1 MRATYSFPPGFRWGT
16 ATASHQ
22 VEGGNTNND
31 WWAWEQQ
38 PSRIALGQSSGL
50 ACDWWGG
57 RWKEDF
63 DRAASG
69 GQNTHR
75 LSLEWSRIEP
85 TPATW
90 DESALGFYRELL
102 RGARERGL
110 VPMVTLNHFTLPIW
124 LAERGGWTND
134 EIVGHFERFV
144 RKAVAGLQD
153 LADTWV
159 TINEPNLVAFLS
171 HLTGVFPPGQH
182 SLTATFNAIRNI
194 VLAHAAAYH
203 AIHEIQP
210 QAQVGLAHHY
220 RGLRPANPRSPLD
233 RWIAH
238 FREQI
243 FNDAVALAAHV
254 GSLRLPGATQR
265 LPKAARTQDFI
276 GLNYYST
283 EQFGFNLLHPARA
296 LAVGT
301 YPPGSD
307 LSPSGFIAN
316 VPEGFWHALRWANG
330 FGLPIIVT
338 ENGIEDPDDSIRP
351 RYLATHIR
359 VLWRAV
365 NFNWPVLGYYHWSLV
380 DNFEWERGWTQRFG
394 LWELDVETQERRER
408 PSARFYAEIC
418 RANGLSS
425 DMVGHYAPEVLDD
438 LFPPAGDPE
447 LTRLV
452 KR

>member
-1 MRATYSFPPGFRWGT
+1 M
-16 ATASHQ
+16 
-22 VEGGNTNND
+22 
-31 WWAWEQQ
+31 
-38 PSRIALGQSSGL
+38 
-50 ACDWWGG
+50 
-57 RWKEDF
+57 
-63 DRAASG
+63 
-69 GQNTHR
+69 
-75 LSLEWSRIEP
+75 
-85 TPATW
+85 
-90 DESALGFYRELL
+90 
-102 RGARERGL
+102 
-110 VPMVTLNHFTLPIW
+110 
-124 LAERGGWTND
+124 
-134 EIVGHFERFV
+134 
-144 RKAVAGLQD
+144 
-153 LADTWV
+153 
-159 TINEPNLVAFLS
+159 
-171 HLTGVFPPGQH
+171 
-182 SLTATFNAIRNI
+182 
-194 VLAHAAAYH
+194 AHAAAYH

-243 FNDAVALAAHV
+243 FNDAVAFAAHV
-254 GSLRLPGATQR
+254 GSLRLPGVTQR
-265 LPKAARTQDFI
+265 VPKAAHTQDFI

-283 EQFGFNLLHPARA
+283 EQFGFNWLHPARA

-330 FGLPIIVT
+330 FGIPIIVT

-394 LWELDVETQERRER
+394 LWELDFETQERRER

-438 LFPPAGDPE
+438 LFPPVGEPE